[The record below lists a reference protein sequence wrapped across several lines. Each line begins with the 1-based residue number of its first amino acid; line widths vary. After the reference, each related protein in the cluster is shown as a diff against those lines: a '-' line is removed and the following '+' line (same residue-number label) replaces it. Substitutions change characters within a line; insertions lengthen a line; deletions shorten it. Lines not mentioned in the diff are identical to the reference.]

1 MRGAALPPDDEA
13 APLVAP
19 AGAAVMEAGLLRAP
33 SGGGAGQ
40 QAGCWW
46 RRLGFRHAICLLT
59 FVSGAIMQAQ
69 RSTPAVRQ
77 PQLPAASCHPAA
89 AAARRPPATRPPL
102 IRPLLAVT

>member
-40 QAGCWW
+40 QAGWW

-102 IRPLLAVT
+102 VRPLLAVT